1 MSFEFLAPDGADG
14 AVARSPMER
23 VARAAGARF
32 EVRDGWNFAVDFTGG
47 PARPGTTTWTDSAH
61 LGKLEIQASPADLA
75 AIVARCTGG
84 VAELEFGL
92 ASRAADA
99 WWCPLTDQRALVLCE
114 PAVMAPL
121 RETLEEA
128 AADTPGLASV
138 TEVTTVYAA
147 LTVIGPH
154 AREVLAR
161 FCSLDLRDA
170 STPVH
175 GLRPGSVA
183 RGPGL
188 VLREA
193 EHRFLMLFGWAL
205 GEYVWTVVAD
215 AAQHLG
221 GEPAGVEALTPLEE
235 ALPRA

>member
-1 MSFEFLAPDGADG
+1 MSFEFLGSDGAAG

-23 VARAAGARF
+23 LARAAGARF
-32 EVRDGWNFAVDFTGG
+32 EIRDGWSVATEYAA
-47 PARPGTTTWTDSAH
+47 PADGVTWTDTSH

-75 AIVARCTGG
+75 AIVARCAGG
-84 VAELEFGL
+84 VELEFGR

-114 PAVMAPL
+114 PAFTARL
-121 RETLEEA
+121 REALEEA
-128 AADTPGLASV
+128 VADAPGLASL

-147 LTVIGPH
+147 LTLCGPEV
-154 AREVLAR
+154 REVFAR
-161 FCSLDLRDA
+161 FCALDLRKA

-193 EHRFLMLFGWAL
+193 EDRFLMLFGWAL
-205 GEYVWTVVAD
+205 GEYMWTVVAD
-215 AAQHLG
+215 AAGHLG
-221 GEPAGVEALTPLEE
+221 GGPAGVDALAPLEE
-235 ALPRA
+235 AIRSA

>member
-1 MSFEFLAPDGADG
+1 VSFEFLASDGADG

-23 VARAAGARF
+23 VAKAAGARF
-32 EVRDGWNFAVDFTGG
+32 EVRDGWNVAVGFPTGS
-47 PARPGTTTWTDSAH
+47 ARAATVGWTDTAH

-75 AIVARCTGG
+75 AIVARCAGG
-84 VAELEFGL
+84 AELEFGR

-99 WWCPLTDQRALVLCE
+99 WWCPLTDQRAMILCE
-114 PAVMAPL
+114 PGVTARL
-121 RETLEEA
+121 REALEEA
-128 AADTPGLASV
+128 VAEVPGLASL

-147 LTVIGPH
+147 LTICGPQ
-154 AREVLAR
+154 AREVFAR
-161 FCSLDLRDA
+161 FCALDLREV

-188 VLREA
+188 VLRES
-193 EHRFLMLFGWAL
+193 EDRFLMLFGWAL
-205 GEYVWTVVAD
+205 GEYMWTVVAD

-221 GEPAGVEALTPLEE
+221 GSPAGIEALSALEE